1 MFSAFSAVKVLK
13 ALPKLLT
20 AEARRGFA
28 EVAEKALLSRYNDA
42 P

>member
-1 MFSAFSAVKVLK
+1 MFSARSTVKVLK

-20 AEARRGFA
+20 AEAGEVSL
-28 EVAEKALLSRYNDA
+28 EVAEKTLLSRYNDA